1 MDYYQTYHFAHVCN
15 AVLENPLEYI
25 RILDE
30 FWGNNNI
37 QYFFPPFNKYSNLHM
52 FIEFSIDRLFYES
65 NKQFDELS
73 IEELLN
79 KDFFINDALNY
90 HNIKHESFNDWY
102 KNTKHIDSYSD
113 DTMYRYLE
121 SVEFSEEYLKLKN
134 QLIEETFFILF
145 MNRKFLKEFNLNL
158 AGVFEISDINDFNIN
173 TKSYL
178 KKNKTL
184 LRKPIPSWAKKAVFY
199 RDRGICVYCKKDLSG
214 LLNIS
219 NNRIRLNLEEHT
231 ITIIYDDLHPLIGVV
246 QDIIDN
252 LFKYRIDESYR
263 DLLLKV
269 LEYIISLINTPES
282 ACDKWR
288 RLYGATI

>member
-1 MDYYQTYHFAHVCN
+1 MKEKNIFQMDYYQTYHFAHVCN

-219 NNRIRLNLEEHT
+219 NKYHIDHIVPLSKFGLN
-231 ITIIYDDLHPLIGVV
+231 
-246 QDIIDN
+246 DISN
-252 LFKYRIDESYR
+252 LQ
-263 DLLLKV
+263 LLCETCNTSKGCRNMDT
-269 LEYIISLINTPES
+269 SLDYER
-282 ACDKWR
+282 W
-288 RLYGATI
+288 Y